1 MFLRFFRRKLAIS
14 GQFCEHFGK
23 KLTIFG
29 PQNLKKSQ
37 NSPPFHFLDQNSRG
51 TLFTKIFK
59 TTSQFSQ
66 SLFVNSRNL
75 LRIRVGLKSAVA

>member
-1 MFLRFFRRKLAIS
+1 MFLRFFRRKMTIS
-14 GQFCEHFGK
+14 GQFCQYLGK

-37 NSPPFHFLDQNSRG
+37 NSPPFHFLDSRG
-51 TLFTKIFK
+51 TLFTKILTESAFK

-66 SLFVNSRNL
+66 IYL
-75 LRIRVGLKSAVA
+75 LIHATYYEFPWA